1 MGKRLL
7 ILAVVL
13 FGFDWYVHGH
23 TFHQKVPLKAPLE
36 TFPQNI
42 DGWQGRSQFFSKGV
56 LDQLRVSDYIMREYR
71 SEDDRV
77 AIYLGY
83 YETQGEGR
91 QIHSPKH
98 CLPGSG
104 WHSVAEQVRTVDVG
118 GEKINLIQAVY
129 QKDEAKE
136 VFLYWYQMKDETIT
150 SDYTLKMK
158 MVLNSLKYGRND
170 AAFVRLSAPVTSTV
184 DEAVRTVEDFMG
196 DFLPRLAMFLPE

>member
-1 MGKRLL
+1 MTKRFV
-7 ILAVVL
+7 ILAVIL
-13 FGFDWYVHGH
+13 FAFGWYVHGH
-23 TFHQKVPLKAPLE
+23 TFHQKVPLQAPLE
-36 TFPQNI
+36 EFPQRI
-42 DGWQGRSQFFSKGV
+42 DDWQGRSQFFSKGV

-71 SEDDRV
+71 SGDDRV

-91 QIHSPKH
+91 QIHSPRH

-104 WHSVAEQVRTVDVG
+104 WRSISEQVRTVEVDG
-118 GEKINLIQAVY
+118 QKINLIQAVY

-170 AAFVRLSAPVTSTV
+170 AAFVRLSSPVTSTV
-184 DEAVRTVEDFMG
+184 DEAVQTVETFMVDFV
-196 DFLPRLAMFLPE
+196 PRMERFLPE